1 MTAIE
6 TRKEIK
12 KLIEAKGLK
21 NILNRDLNEIHD
33 RTGASYTMMQNALN
47 YFRYSPQAA
56 KYRA

>member
-6 TRKEIK
+6 TRKEIR

-21 NILNRDLNEIHD
+21 NIINRDLTEIHD
-33 RTGASYTMMQNALN
+33 RTGASYSKMMNALN
-47 YFRYSPQAA
+47 YFRFSPQAA

>member
-21 NILNRDLNEIHD
+21 NIINRDLTEIHD
-33 RTGASYTMMQNALN
+33 RIGASYTQMQNAMN
-47 YFRYSPQAA
+47 YFRYSPQAE